1 MGSLVIKE
9 ITNISS
15 EGFFKRKISISFI
28 LSDSI
33 KLDLRLFVFF
43 FIIIIHTG
51 KSIEKMMETIQSI
64 FLQLDRP
71 TDSRLKHRQ
80 EKADCQTGKT
90 GSNYTVTAEV

>member
-43 FIIIIHTG
+43 YYYYTHWQKHRKDDGNNPKHIPAAR
-51 KSIEKMMETIQSI
+51 Q
-64 FLQLDRP
+64 
-71 TDSRLKHRQ
+71 TDRLKT
-80 EKADCQTGKT
+80 EA
-90 GSNYTVTAEV
+90 

>member
-1 MGSLVIKE
+1 MIFQKKNQHQFHTHRLNKIRPSFVCL
-9 ITNISS
+9 
-15 EGFFKRKISISFI
+15 FF
-28 LSDSI
+28 
-33 KLDLRLFVFF
+33 
-43 FIIIIHTG
+43 IIIHTG